1 MTGDGWASV
10 VRRQL
15 GLGRVLPLGGA
26 GDGAWLTEAAATAVL
41 RRAAERVTGA
51 RLTSVRLALAD
62 PDAAYGA
69 AAGVPPDACAATVP
83 APPSALPPGPLRI
96 SGECAAGTAE
106 PLPAVA
112 SRLRAALATTAADR
126 LGLAVT
132 TVDLRVTALLD
143 EQHEQHE
150 QHEQDEQDEQDQP
163 YEHDGHDGPDGP
175 NEPPGPVGAA
185 AEAPE
190 SLAAPSAP
198 VEDRIARAALAVPG
212 VTRLTGAFG
221 GLGRAVQVREH
232 ESLNALPRRHVQVEL
247 AVAADRRALDV
258 ARAVRTAVG
267 GALPD
272 RPSVAVLVTAVDEP
286 GRDGEHPG

>member
-143 EQHEQHE
+143 EQG
-150 QHEQDEQDEQDQP
+150 EQDQP
-163 YEHDGHDGPDGP
+163 DEHDGHDGPDGP
-175 NEPPGPVGAA
+175 NEPPGPVEAA
-185 AEAPE
+185 AEAAKSP
-190 SLAAPSAP
+190 AAPSAP

-232 ESLNALPRRHVQVEL
+232 EPLNALPRRHVQVEL

-286 GRDGEHPG
+286 GRDGTHPG